1 MYLSPRLSLCLAGVE
16 KGVRFVAV
24 VVNHDERSRQLQLHR
39 GTKRGSAREDRKQE
53 GEEEEDT
60 VKAGTVR
67 QQHHFSQG
75 KATEEEAVSQYVR
88 TQEEE

>member
-1 MYLSPRLSLCLAGVE
+1 ME
-16 KGVRFVAV
+16 KGVRVVAV

-39 GTKRGSAREDRKQE
+39 GTKRGCAREDRKQE
-53 GEEEEDT
+53 GEEEDT

-75 KATEEEAVSQYVR
+75 ESDGGGGGQSVC
-88 TQEEE
+88 QEEE